1 MNDRDRMLG
10 LLRLLC
16 ATLEHIP
23 DNILVEL
30 AFDDQWAV
38 LYQRYVTR
46 SSDLS
51 TGWVGEVR
59 CGSRKIN

>member
-1 MNDRDRMLG
+1 MNDRDRSLG

-16 ATLEHIP
+16 CTLEHIP
-23 DNILVEL
+23 DEILVEL
-30 AFDDQWAV
+30 AYDDQWAV

-46 SSDLS
+46 SSDLH

-59 CGSRKIN
+59 DGSKVN